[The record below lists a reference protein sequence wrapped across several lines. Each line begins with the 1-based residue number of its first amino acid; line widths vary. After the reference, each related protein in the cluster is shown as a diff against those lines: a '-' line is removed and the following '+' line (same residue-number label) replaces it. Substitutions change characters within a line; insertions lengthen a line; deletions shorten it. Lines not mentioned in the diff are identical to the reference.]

1 MKINPMKNT
10 QFNSF
15 AMMKMLRLI
24 ALVVACSC
32 SSVQAVPPSIAFGV
46 WDRTSTFDPKDYPF
60 LKGLAF
66 NQSWADLEKQPGV
79 FDWSALDQAM
89 DSAVKRNQFIYLSVN
104 VGPDSPEWIYT
115 KGVPRVETRN
125 QIHDSWPSY
134 PFYPSPEYK
143 SFLQKMITEFAKHI
157 RTYPKEKQERIAFIQ
172 VKTGCTGDE
181 CAY

>member
-60 LKGLAF
+60 LKGLALWIRPWILRIKGT
-66 NQSWADLEKQPGV
+66 S
-79 FDWSALDQAM
+79 S
-89 DSAVKRNQFIYLSVN
+89 FIF
-104 VGPDSPEWIYT
+104 P
-115 KGVPRVETRN
+115 
-125 QIHDSWPSY
+125 
-134 PFYPSPEYK
+134 
-143 SFLQKMITEFAKHI
+143 
-157 RTYPKEKQERIAFIQ
+157 
-172 VKTGCTGDE
+172 
-181 CAY
+181 